1 MIKNEKSEIY
11 DVSSL
16 QQLTYMEF
24 IFACNVKQIYSV
36 DIFCRIV
43 IITNKFINIFK
54 LQPTV

>member
-1 MIKNEKSEIY
+1 MTENEKSEICY
-11 DVSSL
+11 VSSL

-24 IFACNVKQIYSV
+24 IFACNVKQIYRL

-43 IITNKFINIFK
+43 IITNEFISIFK